1 MSDPFRRLKQ
11 KENRDKRKA
20 KIREMGVSGRG
31 VKLLNKLTNQR
42 SIDARKR
49 EEARRAKEWQPTDD

>member
-1 MSDPFRRLKQ
+1 MSDPFRKLKQ

-20 KIREMGVSGRG
+20 KSREMGVNGRG
-31 VKLLNKLTNQR
+31 VKLLNKLSNQR

-49 EEARRAKEWQPTDD
+49 EEVRRAKEWQPTDD